1 MKLYWRLGWRNIW
14 RSKRRSAITISAL
27 AFSVAVLVFF
37 LGIMESYMR
46 QMEDNVVSMTVG
58 HIQIHHPLYRT
69 DQNLYEVV
77 KGSDELVRKLS
88 DEGFAAAA
96 RAFGYGLAASE
107 KSGKSAGVRIQAYS
121 LDDEPRVTEL
131 HLEKHLLQGR
141 FLSGETRSLTFEDED
156 AEENV
161 DEEAFADPLADP
173 LGEEESPELLPRT
186 LQVGEIVLGKKL
198 ATQLGAVPGDV
209 LSVVVMAADG
219 TLGNELFDVV
229 GVYKNFSEVEDRSLG
244 LVTWDDYQR
253 LFNLGA
259 DEAHEIV
266 VRIPDGMELAAAK
279 TTIEGIVG
287 GAGKT
292 ETWREVLPAQAE
304 LIDVSRKATPIYAMT
319 VYIGAALV
327 VMNAMLM
334 MVFERIRE
342 LGVMKAVGF
351 KGRQIIALIYFETFW
366 MCVLSAVAGTAVGV
380 PLTLWLGH
388 QGMDLSVF
396 APDGFALSGSVIDPV
411 LYADLTPQALA
422 LPLVSLFLIS
432 FLSVLYPAV
441 KAAVIEPVKAIYHV

>member
-46 QMEDNVVSMTVG
+46 QMQDNVVSMTVG
-58 HIQIHHPLYRT
+58 HLQIHHPLYRT

-77 KGSDELVRKLS
+77 EGSGELVRKL
-88 DEGFAAAA
+88 DEAGFSAAA
-96 RAFGYGLAASE
+96 RAFGFGLLASE
-107 KSGKSAGVRIQAYS
+107 KSGKSAGVRMEAYS
-121 LDDEPRVTEL
+121 LEEEPEVTEL
-131 HLEKHLLQGR
+131 HLQKHLLAGR
-141 FLSGETRSLTFEDED
+141 FLSGKTRTISFEN
-156 AEENV
+156 EEAGGNT

-173 LGEEESPELLPRT
+173 LGEDESSEPPQT
-186 LQVGEIVLGKKL
+186 LKVGEIVLGKKL
-198 ATQLGAVPGDV
+198 ATQLDAAPGDV

-229 GVYKNFSEVEDRSLG
+229 GVYKNFSEVEDRTLG

-253 LFNLGA
+253 LFHLGA
-259 DEAHEIV
+259 EEAHEIV
-266 VRIPDGMELAAAK
+266 VRIPDRMELTAAK
-279 TTIEGIVG
+279 TKIEAIVG
-287 GAGKT
+287 DAGKT
-292 ETWREVLPAQAE
+292 ETWREILPAQAE
-304 LIDVSRKATPIYAMT
+304 MIDVSRKATPIYAMT

-351 KGRQIIALIYFETFW
+351 KGRQIVALIYFETFW
-366 MCVLSAVAGTAVGV
+366 MCVLSAAAGTAVGV

-388 QGMDLSVF
+388 RGMDLSVF
-396 APDGFALSGSVIDPV
+396 APDGFAISGSVIDPV